1 MTEDLSKPSDR
12 TVKLNKMSSTI
23 PEAGGTVKRREDGPV
38 AARGIAPEELD
49 ARKEL
54 GARLR
59 AARRTAGLTLRQ
71 VAQDLDVSAGTW
83 SAVENGGTKIDDAR
97 LAKAAGI
104 LGVDLAALRGSPVTG
119 GSWRDF
125 GPLRLEPPLAGAL
138 EAFVELGYHGAT
150 IRDIAQRARLSV
162 PGVYHH
168 WPAKQ
173 DLLVALLDLT
183 MDDLLTRA
191 RAARAEADGPVERF
205 TRLVECLALFHTHR
219 RELGFIGASEMR
231 SIEEPDRVRIAA
243 VRQEMQ
249 HMVDDEVVEGCRRG
263 LMTTPLPKEAARAVV
278 TMCTALPQWW
288 SPAGPSSPETVA
300 RQYVGFALD
309 VVRLAR

>member
-1 MTEDLSKPSDR
+1 MG
-12 TVKLNKMSSTI
+12 V
-23 PEAGGTVKRREDGPV
+23 
-38 AARGIAPEELD
+38 RGIAPEELD
-49 ARKEL
+49 ARREV

-59 AARRTAGLTLRQ
+59 AARRTAGLTLRH
-71 VAQDLDVSAGTW
+71 VAQALDVSAGTW
-83 SAVENGGTKIDDAR
+83 SAVENGATKIDDAR
-97 LAKAAGI
+97 LARAAGI
-104 LGVDLAALRGSPVTG
+104 LGIEPAALRGSAPAAG
-119 GSWRDF
+119 WRDF

-138 EAFVELGYHGAT
+138 AAFVELGYHGAT

-231 SIEEPDRVRIAA
+231 SLDEPNRIRIAA
-243 VRQEMQ
+243 SRQEVQ
-249 HMVDDEVVEGCRRG
+249 HMVDDEVREGCRRG
-263 LMTTPLPKEAARAVV
+263 EMATPLPKEAARAVV

-288 SPAGPSSPETVA
+288 SPEGPSSPETVA

>member
-1 MTEDLSKPSDR
+1 M
-12 TVKLNKMSSTI
+12 
-23 PEAGGTVKRREDGPV
+23 G
-38 AARGIAPEELD
+38 ARGIAPEELD
-49 ARKEL
+49 SRKEV

-59 AARRTAGLTLRQ
+59 AARRSAGLTLRQ
-71 VAQDLDVSAGTW
+71 VAQALDVSAGTW

-97 LAKAAGI
+97 LAQVADV
-104 LGVDLAALRGSPVTG
+104 LGADLAVLRGAPMAG
-119 GSWRDF
+119 NWRDF

-183 MDDLLTRA
+183 MEDLLTRA

-231 SIEEPDRVRIAA
+231 SVEEPDRVRIAA
-243 VRQEMQ
+243 TRQEMQ

-263 LMTTPLPKEAARAVV
+263 VLTTPLPKEAARAVV

-288 SPAGPSSPETVA
+288 SPSGPSSPETVA

>member
-1 MTEDLSKPSDR
+1 MG
-12 TVKLNKMSSTI
+12 V
-23 PEAGGTVKRREDGPV
+23 
-38 AARGIAPEELD
+38 RGVAPEELD
-49 ARKEL
+49 SRKEV

-59 AARRTAGLTLRQ
+59 AARRGAGLTLRQ
-71 VAQDLDVSAGTW
+71 VAQALDVSAGTW
-83 SAVENGGTKIDDAR
+83 SAVENGGTKIDDGR
-97 LAKAAGI
+97 LAKAAD
-104 LGVDLAALRGSPVTG
+104 LLAVDLATLRGTPAA

-138 EAFVELGYHGAT
+138 DAFVELGYHGAT

-191 RAARAEADGPVERF
+191 RAARAEVDGPVERF
-205 TRLVECLALFHTHR
+205 TRLVECLALFHTYR

-231 SIEEPDRVRIAA
+231 SLDEPDRIRIAA
-243 VRQEMQ
+243 TRQEVQ

-263 LMTTPLPKEAARAVV
+263 VLTTPTPKEAARAVV